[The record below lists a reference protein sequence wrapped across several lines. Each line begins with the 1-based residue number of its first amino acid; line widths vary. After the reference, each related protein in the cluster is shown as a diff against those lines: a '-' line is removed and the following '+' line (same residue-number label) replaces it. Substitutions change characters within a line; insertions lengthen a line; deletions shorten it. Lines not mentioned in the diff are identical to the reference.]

1 MFSEKF
7 KQFIKDNYLIVL
19 SFFFM
24 YIAPLVMLCILACE
38 GKSASI
44 SMRLWGCVIG
54 FVMIVIYLA
63 KFKKWVHD
71 KKEFEKH
78 EQLKVPVW
86 LRLLQCF
93 ISMLVFT
100 IVFLV
105 LSTID
110 KMFDEIIVFAIASC
124 VSVFVGHLFL
134 IADSKKRVSHKITR
148 N

>member
-7 KQFIKDNYLIVL
+7 KQFIKNNYLLVL

-24 YIAPLVMLCILACE
+24 YVAPLVMLCILACD

-44 SMRLWGCVIG
+44 SMKLWGCVIG
-54 FVMIVIYLA
+54 FVMIIVYLA

-93 ISMLVFT
+93 ISMLGFT

-110 KMFDEIIVFAIASC
+110 KMFDEIIVFSIASC

-134 IADSKKRVSHKITR
+134 IADSKKRESHKITR
-148 N
+148 T

>member
-7 KQFIKDNYLIVL
+7 KQFIKKNYLLVL
-19 SFFFM
+19 AFFFM

-44 SMRLWGCVIG
+44 SMRLWGSVVG
-54 FVMIVIYLA
+54 FVMIIVYLA
-63 KFKKWVHD
+63 MFKKWIND

-86 LRLLQCF
+86 LRLIQCF
-93 ISMLVFT
+93 ISMLGFLV
-100 IVFLV
+100 VFLV
-105 LSTID
+105 LSTI
-110 KMFDEIIVFAIASC
+110 KEMFDEIIVFAICSC
-124 VSVFVGHLFL
+124 VAVFVGHLFL
-134 IADSKKRVSHKITR
+134 IADSKKRESHKITR

>member
-7 KQFIKDNYLIVL
+7 KQFIKDNYLLVL

-24 YIAPLVMLCILACE
+24 YVAPLIMLCILACE

-93 ISMLVFT
+93 ISMLGFT

-134 IADSKKRVSHKITR
+134 IVDSKKRVAHKIKR
-148 N
+148 D